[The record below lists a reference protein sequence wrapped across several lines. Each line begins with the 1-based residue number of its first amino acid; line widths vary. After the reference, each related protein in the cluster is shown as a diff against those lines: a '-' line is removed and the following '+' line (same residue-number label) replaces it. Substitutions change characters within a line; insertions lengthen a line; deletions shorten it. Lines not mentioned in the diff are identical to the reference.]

1 MRYLLLAA
9 CSLMLAA
16 CQTGP
21 ASVKGECTVFTD
33 PGFAV
38 RGERPVDSRWIA
50 RTQESGI
57 TACGWQRPKE

>member
-1 MRYLLLAA
+1 MRLLSAA
-9 CSLMLAA
+9 CLSLALAA

-21 ASVKGECTVFTD
+21 ASVKGECTIFSD

-57 TACGWQRPKE
+57 AACGWQRPKE